1 MVSLYF
7 CGIPRYVFSASASL
21 WALAAPIQ
29 MPAEFREQMLSPSE
43 RKSCVQT
50 GCLRG
55 RGQLE
60 STRVP
65 APELQEKLWEG
76 PQQFTSCRKRRPLFL
91 SPGPKKKF
99 YILCPPPPFSPS
111 HTWKRQHLPLLGA
124 AGKPARRQDTKDV
137 YPARA
142 QKLPSWCTPASSGR
156 MAGGEP
162 GPSASRIQ

>member
-99 YILCPPPPFSPS
+99 YILCPPPHTFLSLPYMEKTASP
-111 HTWKRQHLPLLGA
+111 P
-124 AGKPARRQDTKDV
+124 
-137 YPARA
+137 
-142 QKLPSWCTPASSGR
+142 
-156 MAGGEP
+156 AGG
-162 GPSASRIQ
+162 SWKASQEAGHQGCLSCQSSEAAKLVHTCQLWEDGRRRTWTISI